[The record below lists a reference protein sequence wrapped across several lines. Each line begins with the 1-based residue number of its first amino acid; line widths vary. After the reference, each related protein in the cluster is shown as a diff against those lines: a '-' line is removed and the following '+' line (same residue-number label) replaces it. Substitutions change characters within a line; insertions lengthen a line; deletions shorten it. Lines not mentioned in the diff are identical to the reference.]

1 MVQWVKNPPAGDTGD
16 AGSIY
21 ESGRSPGG
29 GNGKP
34 FQYSCLGNRMNR
46 EPWQATVHAV
56 AESWTWLSSK
66 ASTSL
71 SLKRK
76 YKILYNHAGLGLI
89 FESLASFPK

>member
-1 MVQWVKNPPAGDTGD
+1 MAQWVKNPPAGDTGD

-34 FQYSCLGNRMNR
+34 FQYSCLGNPMNR
-46 EPWQATVHAV
+46 EPWQATVHGV